1 MDQIS
6 PEQLSVLAREDQS
19 QLTKNIVIAFTVLAL
34 VSVGLRV
41 FTRLRYK
48 AVGWED
54 YTIVLAMVSSP
65 VAWISAP
72 NLLMAA
78 VLFTSIR
85 YLPSTT

>member
-1 MDQIS
+1 MNQIP

-19 QLTKNIVIAFTVLAL
+19 QLTKNIVIAFTAVAL
-34 VSVGLRV
+34 VSVCLRI
-41 FTRLRYK
+41 FTRLRYN

-65 VAWISAP
+65 IAWFSAA

-78 VLFTSIR
+78 VLLTSNG
-85 YLPSTT
+85 YLPNTT